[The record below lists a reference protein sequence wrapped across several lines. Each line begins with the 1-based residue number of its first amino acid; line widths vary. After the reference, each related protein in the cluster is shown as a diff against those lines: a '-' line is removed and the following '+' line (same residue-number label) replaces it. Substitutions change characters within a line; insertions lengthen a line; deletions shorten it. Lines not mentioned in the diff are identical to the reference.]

1 MVTDLVTVFLL
12 IGTLL
17 FAFFTVEVRD
27 LLYAV
32 LCLCGMCIT
41 VGGLFGVLNAPYVMV
56 FQLLVYAGAT
66 VALFLFVVMFTRRRD
81 E

>member
-1 MVTDLVTVFLL
+1 MTDLAALL
-12 IGTLL
+12 LL
-17 FAFFTVEVRD
+17 VATILLAFFTVEVRD
-27 LLYAV
+27 LLHAV

-41 VGGLFGVLNAPYVMV
+41 VGGLFGMLNAPYVMV

-81 E
+81 

>member
-1 MVTDLVTVFLL
+1 VTDLAALL
-12 IGTLL
+12 LLVATIL
-17 FAFFTVEVRD
+17 FAFFTVEVHD
-27 LLYAV
+27 LLHAV
-32 LCLCGMCIT
+32 LCLCGLCIT